1 MFALIVTSRER
12 RSGVQGNPIM
22 TAEGERFWVERDA
35 EGWVEATSSRCKD
48 PEQAPAQA
56 KVFKTVEAAEAF
68 AKRWT
73 GHPWWCSPRGEFEVV
88 PVRPKYRQVL
98 AGYERR

>member
-12 RSGVQGNPIM
+12 RSGAPGNPIM
-22 TAEGERFWVERDA
+22 TAEGERFWVEIEE
-35 EGWVEATSSRCKD
+35 EGWVEATSSRCVD
-48 PEQAPAQA
+48 PEKVPARA
-56 KVFKTVEAAEAF
+56 KIFKTAEAAEAF

-98 AGYERR
+98 DGYERS